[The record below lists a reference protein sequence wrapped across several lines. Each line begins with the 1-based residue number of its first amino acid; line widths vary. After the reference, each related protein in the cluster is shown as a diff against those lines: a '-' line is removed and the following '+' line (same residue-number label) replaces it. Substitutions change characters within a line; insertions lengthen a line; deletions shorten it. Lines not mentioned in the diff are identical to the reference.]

1 MECPFCEIIGIKN
14 HQPQFRK
21 LQGFD
26 YKQSVQSNY
35 NKRLGEE
42 LDVDP
47 FIESGQKR
55 FKLNMKAG
63 ENKNIFGYDKQSL
76 DDFDEDSDLEDL
88 KELEQ
93 MEIESQKKR
102 MEDKSKI
109 RKVQNKYGQAL
120 NEG

>member
-1 MECPFCEIIGIKN
+1 
-14 HQPQFRK
+14 
-21 LQGFD
+21 
-26 YKQSVQSNY
+26 
-35 NKRLGEE
+35 
-42 LDVDP
+42 
-47 FIESGQKR
+47 
-55 FKLNMKAG
+55 MKAG

-102 MEDKSKI
+102 MDDKSKL

>member
-1 MECPFCEIIGIKN
+1 
-14 HQPQFRK
+14 
-21 LQGFD
+21 
-26 YKQSVQSNY
+26 
-35 NKRLGEE
+35 
-42 LDVDP
+42 
-47 FIESGQKR
+47 
-55 FKLNMKAG
+55 MKAG

-102 MEDKSKI
+102 IEDKSKL